1 MYPIQQAS
9 TLAQIPSSTIRYYE
23 KIELIPPIA
32 RTTSGNRTFND
43 KDIEVLNLIR
53 CFRHLGMPIED
64 IRTSLTE
71 INGSYDDVDTKTI
84 LFQHKEK
91 LEEQIVVLNSFI
103 REIAGKIES

>member
-23 KIELIPPIA
+23 KIQLIPPITRNA
-32 RTTSGNRTFND
+32 QGNRTFED

-53 CFRHLGMPIED
+53 CFRHLGMSLED
-64 IRTSLTE
+64 IRKSLAD
-71 INGSYDDVDTKTI
+71 INGSYEHVNTNAI

-91 LEEQIVVLNSFI
+91 LEEQILILNSFI
-103 REIAGKIES
+103 REIDDKIMA

>member
-23 KIELIPPIA
+23 KIQLIPPVA

-53 CFRHLGMPIED
+53 CFRHLGMSIEEIRENLTPIHGFYEQ
-64 IRTSLTE
+64 
-71 INGSYDDVDTKTI
+71 VDTKEI
-84 LFQHKEK
+84 LFQHKKK
-91 LEEQIVVLNSFI
+91 LEEQIHLLTSFI
-103 REIAGKIES
+103 QEIDLKITQ